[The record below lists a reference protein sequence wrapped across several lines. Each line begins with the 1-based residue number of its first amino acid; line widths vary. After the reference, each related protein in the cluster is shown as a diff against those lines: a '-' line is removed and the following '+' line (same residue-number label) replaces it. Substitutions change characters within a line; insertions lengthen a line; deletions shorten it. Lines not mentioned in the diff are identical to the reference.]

1 MEQVPP
7 FAIMKSGVKVDL
19 KSYLISFLQD
29 NPDCQLHVGC
39 DSQNYSNNTIYVT
52 TVVLRW
58 PRRGAHVLYY
68 KEKHPRIRDLWTRL
82 WGEIERSVN
91 VAQFIENDCGLSV
104 HQVDMDFNEDP
115 EFPSNKILKA
125 ASGYVNSLGFMG
137 KAKPNLLMATWA
149 ANVLC
154 H

>member
-1 MEQVPP
+1 METIKT
-7 FAIMKSGVKVDL
+7 FKTLSRHKSVDL
-19 KSYLISFLQD
+19 KPYLVDFVAKH
-29 NPDCQLHVGC
+29 PECQVHVGC
-39 DSQNYSNNTIYVT
+39 DSQNYSNVTVYAT
-52 TVVLRW
+52 TVVIRF

-68 KEKHPRIRDLWTRL
+68 KEKLPRINDMWTRL
-82 WGEIERSVN
+82 WNEVERSVEI
-91 VAQFIENDCGLSV
+91 AQFIENECEVSV

-115 EFPSNKILKA
+115 SFPSNKLLTA
-125 ASGYVNSLGFMG
+125 ARGYVQSLGFMG